1 VAASSRHRDDAEPT
15 EVTSSSP
22 AFPRSAGILLH
33 PTSLPGRHG
42 IGEIG
47 PEAHR
52 FLGRLAGMSQRLW
65 QVLPLGPTGYGDSP
79 YQTLSTFA
87 GNPLIVSLDALVADG
102 LVDASRR
109 EDLPTFPEDRVDFG
123 AVIGQRAGMLHEVA
137 AGFARRAVPELRAG
151 LEEFTDTHRSWLD
164 DYTLFVSLKRH
175 FEGRSWHEW
184 PADTARRDPSVLA
197 AARRSLAEPIDHSRV
212 LQYLFH
218 RQWTALRREAARLG
232 ISIIGDLPIFV
243 AHDSADVWCRPDL
256 FTVDADGCSTV
267 VAGVPPDYFSATGQ
281 RWGNPLYRWEAHEE
295 EGYAWWIARLAHSF
309 ELVDILRIDHFRGFA
324 ACWEIPADHP
334 TAEHGQWVA
343 GPGRKLFDA
352 AAAALGPRP
361 IIAEDLGVITPD
373 VDALRDELGF
383 PGMRILQFAFG
394 DTPQAETYRPETY
407 PANSVVYTGTHD
419 NDTTVG
425 WYGAE
430 PDAGSTRSADEIVRE
445 QHAVRVYL
453 GTDGEEIHWDLI
465 SLALRSP
472 ANTAIYPLQ
481 DVLGLGTSARMN
493 VPGREWGNWTWR
505 FRWADLTPAM
515 EERLAA
521 LTRAAG
527 RAGDA

>member
-1 VAASSRHRDDAEPT
+1 
-15 EVTSSSP
+15 VTFTPST
-22 AFPRSAGILLH
+22 FPRSAGILLH

-52 FLGRLAGMSQRLW
+52 FLGHLASMSQRLW

-87 GNPLIVSLDALVADG
+87 GNPLVVSLDALVADG
-102 LVDASRR
+102 LVDRDRLDA
-109 EDLPTFPEDRVDFG
+109 LPAFPEEHVDFG
-123 AVIGQRAGMLHEVA
+123 AAIGPRLRVLHEVA
-137 AGFARRAVPELRAG
+137 AAFPRRAGPELREG
-151 LEEFTDTHRSWLD
+151 LDEFSDTHRAWLD
-164 DYTLFVSLKRH
+164 DYTLFVSMKGH

-184 PADTARRDPSVLA
+184 PADAARREAAVLA
-197 AARRSLAEPIDHSRV
+197 AARRTLAEPIDHARV

-218 RQWTALRREAARLG
+218 RQWTAVRAEARRLG

-256 FTVDADGCSTV
+256 FTVDGAGRSTV

-281 RWGNPLYRWEAHEE
+281 RWGNPLYRWSVHEE
-295 EGYAWWIARLAHSF
+295 EGYAWWIARLAHAF

-334 TAEHGQWVA
+334 TAEHGRWVP
-343 GPGRKLFDA
+343 GPGRALFDA

-394 DTPQAETYRPETY
+394 DSLQEETYRPGSY

-425 WYGAE
+425 WYRGEA
-430 PDAGSTRSADEIVRE
+430 DAGSTRTADEIARE
-445 QHAVRVYL
+445 QHAVRTFL
-453 GTDGEEIHWDLI
+453 GTDGSEIHWDLI
-465 SLALRSP
+465 GLALRSP
-472 ANTAIYPLQ
+472 STTAIYPLQ
-481 DVLGLGTSARMN
+481 DVLGLGSAARMN

-505 FRWADLTPAM
+505 FGWSALTPAI
-515 EERLAA
+515 EERLAD
-521 LTRAAG
+521 LTRSAG
-527 RAGDA
+527 RADIS